1 MHPAGE
7 DFPVT
12 EVKPADDFG
21 MMAAQAWIRA
31 WWYGRRKQ
39 GDILLGVSLPHTDA
53 DAKYRC
59 LSLPCARD
67 QRTRTDSERQ
77 SCKWP
82 SAYAAYQAVP
92 AYRLVIRQ

>member
-67 QRTRTDSERQ
+67 QRTRTDSE
-77 SCKWP
+77 SP
-82 SAYAAYQAVP
+82 ANGQARMLLIRL
-92 AYRLVIRQ
+92 YRLIG